1 MFVAG
6 VLSLAAAALAP
17 AAAWFIDAKM
27 SRDVILLTPAPP
39 EIVEL
44 NRMMWS
50 KGEPVAKIYG
60 EAVDK
65 PVRVVRP
72 DPRDLIVP
80 EEDPSMTL
88 MNAGGERHP
97 LQVQSVWF
105 VAKVGGLGAL
115 IFGVLVSGSAW
126 GLKRRRQASA

>member
-1 MFVAG
+1 MLA
-6 VLSLAAAALAP
+6 LAAAALAP

-60 EAVDK
+60 EPVDR

-80 EEDPSMTL
+80 AEDPSMTL

-97 LQVQSVWF
+97 LQVQSVWY
-105 VAKVGGLGAL
+105 VAKLGAMGAL
-115 IFGVLVSGSAW
+115 VFGLVIGGAAW
-126 GLKRRRQASA
+126 VLKRRRQPSA